1 MLDCSFQ
8 LAPISCN
15 VLYSRLLQLFPASL
29 SSIFDPVIQSLKH
42 PAGLFNNKSHPCRNP
57 LPHCWAIVQCCRKTS
72 SVGCR
77 GLPGQSQHSLPSLA
91 IILLLSHNICRF
103 GRIIT
108 PFLDSETVQF
118 WLSLVCQ
125 KAHSSNEPEIG
136 NTGSSTVSQFEL
148 PLVILS
154 QTCLLRSP
162 PR

>member
-1 MLDCSFQ
+1 MFSILASFNCSQRHCPPFLTPSSSPSNIQ
-8 LAPISCN
+8 LGFSTTKVTLAELPFHI
-15 VLYSRLLQLFPASL
+15 AG
-29 SSIFDPVIQSLKH
+29 QSFSV
-42 PAGLFNNKSHPCRNP
+42 AE
-57 LPHCWAIVQCCRKTS
+57 KTS

-77 GLPGQSQHSLPSLA
+77 GLPGQSQPSLPSSA
-91 IILLLSHNICRF
+91 IILLLSHNICRLC
-103 GRIIT
+103 RIIT

-136 NTGSSTVSQFEL
+136 NTGSSPVSQFEL